1 MCRDCL
7 GPPPGTAG
15 RPRYRPLWRTG
26 AASGGRGN
34 VTWGERGRGEKVKR
48 GEKSK
53 EGGKKILKREKN
65 NWKRQ
70 RRGKSEKRGKNEEG
84 EKNFKERKK

>member
-1 MCRDCL
+1 M
-7 GPPPGTAG
+7 
-15 RPRYRPLWRTG
+15 
-26 AASGGRGN
+26 
-34 VTWGERGRGEKVKR
+34 KR